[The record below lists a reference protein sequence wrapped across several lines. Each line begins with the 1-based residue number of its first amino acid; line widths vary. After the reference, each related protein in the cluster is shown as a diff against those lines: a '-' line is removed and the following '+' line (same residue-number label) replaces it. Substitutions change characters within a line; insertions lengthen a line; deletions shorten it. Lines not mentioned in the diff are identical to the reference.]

1 MNSQYKE
8 KAVIR
13 IVDDDEGFGDA
24 IRFMLKTD
32 GWLVSYYS
40 ETGTFLKKDDLD
52 VPGCIILDYQ
62 MPLVNGLEFQDI
74 LAHRGYRQPII
85 FLTAHA
91 DVDMAISAF
100 RSGAADILKKPV
112 SSEILLEAVERAVE
126 RDFAFRQKDFR
137 IVRDHLAG
145 HHLAHIGFSAWIADH
160 RRSTA
165 HENDRRMA
173 RALHMRHRHQLNKVT
188 DMEAV
193 RRRIEPDVEFHLFP
207 AEHFFQAFMGRLLN
221 KASFL

>member
-40 ETGTFLKKDDLD
+40 ETVTFLKKDDPD

-126 RDFAFRQKDFR
+126 SDFAFRQKDFR
-137 IVRDHLAG
+137 IVRYQEFYDALTQREKQILNSVNAG
-145 HHLAHIGFSAWIADH
+145 LMNYQIAQRLGLSERTVETH
-160 RRSTA
+160 RA
-165 HENDRRMA
+165 NAYKKVGVKD
-173 RALHMRHRHQLNKVT
+173 LQQLK
-188 DMEAV
+188 
-193 RRRIEPDVEFHLFP
+193 EFLSHVDI
-207 AEHFFQAFMGRLLN
+207 
-221 KASFL
+221 

>member
-40 ETGTFLKKDDLD
+40 ETETFLKKDDPD

-74 LAHRGYRQPII
+74 LAHKGYRQPII

-126 RDFAFRQKDFR
+126 SDFAFRQKDFR
-137 IVRDHLAG
+137 IVRYQEFYDAPTQREKQILNSVNAG
-145 HHLAHIGFSAWIADH
+145 LMNYQIAQRLGLSERTVETH
-160 RRSTA
+160 RA
-165 HENDRRMA
+165 NAYKKVGVKD
-173 RALHMRHRHQLNKVT
+173 LQQLK
-188 DMEAV
+188 
-193 RRRIEPDVEFHLFP
+193 EFLSHVDI
-207 AEHFFQAFMGRLLN
+207 
-221 KASFL
+221 

>member
-40 ETGTFLKKDDLD
+40 KTGTFLKKDDPD

-126 RDFAFRQKDFR
+126 SDFAFRQKDFR
-137 IVRDHLAG
+137 IVRYQEFYDALTQREKQILNSVNAG
-145 HHLAHIGFSAWIADH
+145 LMNYQIAQRLGLSERTVETH
-160 RRSTA
+160 RA
-165 HENDRRMA
+165 NAYKKVGVKD
-173 RALHMRHRHQLNKVT
+173 LQQLK
-188 DMEAV
+188 
-193 RRRIEPDVEFHLFP
+193 EFLSHVDI
-207 AEHFFQAFMGRLLN
+207 
-221 KASFL
+221 

>member
-40 ETGTFLKKDDLD
+40 ETETFLKKDDPD

-62 MPLVNGLEFQDI
+62 MPLVNDLEFQDI
-74 LAHRGYRQPII
+74 LAHKGYRQPII

-126 RDFAFRQKDFR
+126 SDFAFRQKDFR
-137 IVRDHLAG
+137 IVRYQEFYDALTQREKQILNSINAG
-145 HHLAHIGFSAWIADH
+145 LMNYQIAQRLGLSERTVETH
-160 RRSTA
+160 RA
-165 HENDRRMA
+165 NAYKKVGVKD
-173 RALHMRHRHQLNKVT
+173 LQQLK
-188 DMEAV
+188 
-193 RRRIEPDVEFHLFP
+193 EFLSHVDI
-207 AEHFFQAFMGRLLN
+207 
-221 KASFL
+221 

>member
-40 ETGTFLKKDDLD
+40 ETGTFLKKDDPD

-74 LAHRGYRQPII
+74 LAHKGYRQPII

-100 RSGAADILKKPV
+100 RSGAADILKKPI

-126 RDFAFRQKDFR
+126 SDFTQREKQILNSVNAGLMNYQIAQRLGLSERTVETHRANAYKKVGVKDLQQLKEF
-137 IVRDHLAG
+137 L
-145 HHLAHIGFSAWIADH
+145 
-160 RRSTA
+160 
-165 HENDRRMA
+165 
-173 RALHMRHRHQLNKVT
+173 LHV
-188 DMEAV
+188 D
-193 RRRIEPDVEFHLFP
+193 I
-207 AEHFFQAFMGRLLN
+207 
-221 KASFL
+221 

>member
-74 LAHRGYRQPII
+74 LAHRSYRQPII

-126 RDFAFRQKDFR
+126 SDFAFRQKDFR
-137 IVRDHLAG
+137 IVRYQEFYDALTQREKQILNSVNAG
-145 HHLAHIGFSAWIADH
+145 LMNYQIAQRLGLSERTVETH
-160 RRSTA
+160 RA
-165 HENDRRMA
+165 NAYKKVGVKD
-173 RALHMRHRHQLNKVT
+173 LQQLK
-188 DMEAV
+188 
-193 RRRIEPDVEFHLFP
+193 EFLSHVDI
-207 AEHFFQAFMGRLLN
+207 
-221 KASFL
+221 

>member
-40 ETGTFLKKDDLD
+40 ETETFLKKDDPD

-74 LAHRGYRQPII
+74 LAHKGYRQPII

-137 IVRDHLAG
+137 IVRYQEFYDALTQREKQILNSVNAG
-145 HHLAHIGFSAWIADH
+145 LMNYQIAQRLGLSERTVETH
-160 RRSTA
+160 RA
-165 HENDRRMA
+165 NAYKKVGVKD
-173 RALHMRHRHQLNKVT
+173 LQQLK
-188 DMEAV
+188 
-193 RRRIEPDVEFHLFP
+193 EFLSHVDI
-207 AEHFFQAFMGRLLN
+207 
-221 KASFL
+221 

>member
-13 IVDDDEGFGDA
+13 IVDDDVGFGDA

-62 MPLVNGLEFQDI
+62 MPLVNGLEFQDL

-126 RDFAFRQKDFR
+126 SDFAFRQKDFR
-137 IVRDHLAG
+137 IVRYQEFYDALTQREKQILNSVNAG
-145 HHLAHIGFSAWIADH
+145 LMNYQIAQRLGLSERTVETH
-160 RRSTA
+160 RA
-165 HENDRRMA
+165 NAYKKVGVKD
-173 RALHMRHRHQLNKVT
+173 LQQLK
-188 DMEAV
+188 
-193 RRRIEPDVEFHLFP
+193 EFLSHVDI
-207 AEHFFQAFMGRLLN
+207 
-221 KASFL
+221 

>member
-126 RDFAFRQKDFR
+126 SDFAFRQKDFR
-137 IVRDHLAG
+137 IVRYQEFYDALSQREKQILNSVNAG
-145 HHLAHIGFSAWIADH
+145 LMNYQIAQRLGLSERTVETH
-160 RRSTA
+160 RA
-165 HENDRRMA
+165 NAYKKVGVKD
-173 RALHMRHRHQLNKVT
+173 LQQLK
-188 DMEAV
+188 
-193 RRRIEPDVEFHLFP
+193 EFLSHVDI
-207 AEHFFQAFMGRLLN
+207 
-221 KASFL
+221 

>member
-32 GWLVSYYS
+32 GWLVSSYS

-126 RDFAFRQKDFR
+126 SDFAFRQKDFR
-137 IVRDHLAG
+137 IVRYQEFYDALTQREKQILNSVNAG
-145 HHLAHIGFSAWIADH
+145 LMNYQIAQRLGLSERTVETH
-160 RRSTA
+160 RA
-165 HENDRRMA
+165 NAYKKVGVKD
-173 RALHMRHRHQLNKVT
+173 LQQLK
-188 DMEAV
+188 
-193 RRRIEPDVEFHLFP
+193 EFLSHVDI
-207 AEHFFQAFMGRLLN
+207 
-221 KASFL
+221 

>member
-137 IVRDHLAG
+137 IVRYQEFYDALTQREKQILNSVNAG
-145 HHLAHIGFSAWIADH
+145 LMNYQIAQRLGLSERTVETH
-160 RRSTA
+160 RA
-165 HENDRRMA
+165 NAYKKVGVKD
-173 RALHMRHRHQLNKVT
+173 LQQLK
-188 DMEAV
+188 
-193 RRRIEPDVEFHLFP
+193 EFLSHVDI
-207 AEHFFQAFMGRLLN
+207 
-221 KASFL
+221 

>member
-32 GWLVSYYS
+32 GWLFSYYS

-126 RDFAFRQKDFR
+126 SDFAFRQKDFR
-137 IVRDHLAG
+137 IVRYQEFYDALTQREKQILNSVNAG
-145 HHLAHIGFSAWIADH
+145 LMNYQIAQRLGLSERTVETH
-160 RRSTA
+160 RA
-165 HENDRRMA
+165 NAYKKVGVKD
-173 RALHMRHRHQLNKVT
+173 LQQLK
-188 DMEAV
+188 
-193 RRRIEPDVEFHLFP
+193 EFLSHVDI
-207 AEHFFQAFMGRLLN
+207 
-221 KASFL
+221 

>member
-74 LAHRGYRQPII
+74 LAHKGYRQPII

-126 RDFAFRQKDFR
+126 SDFAFRQKDFR
-137 IVRDHLAG
+137 IVRYQEFYDALTQREKQILNSVNAG
-145 HHLAHIGFSAWIADH
+145 LMNYQIAQRLGLSERTVETH
-160 RRSTA
+160 RA
-165 HENDRRMA
+165 NAYKKVGVKD
-173 RALHMRHRHQLNKVT
+173 LQQLK
-188 DMEAV
+188 
-193 RRRIEPDVEFHLFP
+193 EFLSHVDI
-207 AEHFFQAFMGRLLN
+207 
-221 KASFL
+221 

>member
-137 IVRDHLAG
+137 IVRYQEFYDALTQREKQILNSVNAG
-145 HHLAHIGFSAWIADH
+145 LMNYQIAQRLGLSERTVETH
-160 RRSTA
+160 RA
-165 HENDRRMA
+165 NA
-173 RALHMRHRHQLNKVT
+173 YKKVGVK
-188 DMEAV
+188 DLQ
-193 RRRIEPDVEFHLFP
+193 RLKEFLSHVDI
-207 AEHFFQAFMGRLLN
+207 
-221 KASFL
+221 

>member
-137 IVRDHLAG
+137 IVRYQEFYDALTQREKQILNSVNAG
-145 HHLAHIGFSAWIADH
+145 LMNYQIAQRLGLSERTVETHWANAYKKVGVKD
-160 RRSTA
+160 
-165 HENDRRMA
+165 
-173 RALHMRHRHQLNKVT
+173 LQQLK
-188 DMEAV
+188 
-193 RRRIEPDVEFHLFP
+193 EFLSHVDI
-207 AEHFFQAFMGRLLN
+207 
-221 KASFL
+221 

>member
-126 RDFAFRQKDFR
+126 SDFAFRQKDFR
-137 IVRDHLAG
+137 IVRYQEFYDALTQREKQILNSVNAG
-145 HHLAHIGFSAWIADH
+145 LMNYQIAQRLGLSERTVDTH
-160 RRSTA
+160 RA
-165 HENDRRMA
+165 NAYKKVGVKD
-173 RALHMRHRHQLNKVT
+173 LQQLK
-188 DMEAV
+188 
-193 RRRIEPDVEFHLFP
+193 EFLSHVDI
-207 AEHFFQAFMGRLLN
+207 
-221 KASFL
+221 

>member
-100 RSGAADILKKPV
+100 RSGAADILKKPI

-137 IVRDHLAG
+137 IVRYQEFYDALTQREKQILNSVNAG
-145 HHLAHIGFSAWIADH
+145 LMNYQIAQRLGLSERTVETH
-160 RRSTA
+160 RA
-165 HENDRRMA
+165 NAYKKVGVKD
-173 RALHMRHRHQLNKVT
+173 LQQLK
-188 DMEAV
+188 
-193 RRRIEPDVEFHLFP
+193 EFLSHVDI
-207 AEHFFQAFMGRLLN
+207 
-221 KASFL
+221 

>member
-40 ETGTFLKKDDLD
+40 ETGTFLKKDDPD
-52 VPGCIILDYQ
+52 GPGCIILDYQ

-74 LAHRGYRQPII
+74 LAHKGYRQPII

-126 RDFAFRQKDFR
+126 SDFAFRQKDFR
-137 IVRDHLAG
+137 IVRYQEFYDALTQREKQILNSVNAG
-145 HHLAHIGFSAWIADH
+145 LMNYQIAQRLGLSERTVETH
-160 RRSTA
+160 RA
-165 HENDRRMA
+165 NAYKKVGVKD
-173 RALHMRHRHQLNKVT
+173 LQQL
-188 DMEAV
+188 
-193 RRRIEPDVEFHLFP
+193 REFLSHVDI
-207 AEHFFQAFMGRLLN
+207 
-221 KASFL
+221 

>member
-137 IVRDHLAG
+137 IVRYQEFYDALTQREKQILNSVNAG
-145 HHLAHIGFSAWIADH
+145 LMNYQIAQRLGLSERTVETH
-160 RRSTA
+160 RANASKKVGVK
-165 HENDRRMA
+165 D
-173 RALHMRHRHQLNKVT
+173 LQQLK
-188 DMEAV
+188 
-193 RRRIEPDVEFHLFP
+193 EFLSHVDI
-207 AEHFFQAFMGRLLN
+207 
-221 KASFL
+221 

>member
-126 RDFAFRQKDFR
+126 SDFAFRQKDFR
-137 IVRDHLAG
+137 IVRYQEFYDALTQREKQILNSVNAG
-145 HHLAHIGFSAWIADH
+145 LMNYQIAQRLGLSERTVETHRANAYKKVGVKDLQQLKEFLSHVDIKPERFAESADLPPHSLI
-160 RRSTA
+160 
-165 HENDRRMA
+165 
-173 RALHMRHRHQLNKVT
+173 
-188 DMEAV
+188 
-193 RRRIEPDVEFHLFP
+193 
-207 AEHFFQAFMGRLLN
+207 
-221 KASFL
+221 

>member
-112 SSEILLEAVERAVE
+112 SSEILLEAVEQAVE
-126 RDFAFRQKDFR
+126 SDFAFRQKDFR
-137 IVRDHLAG
+137 IVRYQEFYDALTQREKQILNSVNAG
-145 HHLAHIGFSAWIADH
+145 LMNYQIAQRLGLSERTVETH
-160 RRSTA
+160 RA
-165 HENDRRMA
+165 NAYKKVGVKD
-173 RALHMRHRHQLNKVT
+173 LQQLK
-188 DMEAV
+188 
-193 RRRIEPDVEFHLFP
+193 EFLSHVDI
-207 AEHFFQAFMGRLLN
+207 
-221 KASFL
+221 

>member
-100 RSGAADILKKPV
+100 RSGAADILKKSV

-126 RDFAFRQKDFR
+126 SDFAFRQKDFR
-137 IVRDHLAG
+137 IVRYQEFYDALTQREKQILNSVNAG
-145 HHLAHIGFSAWIADH
+145 LMNYQIAQRLGLSERTVETH
-160 RRSTA
+160 RA
-165 HENDRRMA
+165 NAYKKVGVKD
-173 RALHMRHRHQLNKVT
+173 LQQLK
-188 DMEAV
+188 
-193 RRRIEPDVEFHLFP
+193 EFLSHVDI
-207 AEHFFQAFMGRLLN
+207 
-221 KASFL
+221 

>member
-40 ETGTFLKKDDLD
+40 ETGTFLKKDD
-52 VPGCIILDYQ
+52 PGCIILDYQ

-74 LAHRGYRQPII
+74 LAHKGYRQPII

-126 RDFAFRQKDFR
+126 SDFAFRQKDFR
-137 IVRDHLAG
+137 IVRYQEFYDALTQREKQILNSVNAG
-145 HHLAHIGFSAWIADH
+145 LMNYQIAQRLGLSERTVETH
-160 RRSTA
+160 RA
-165 HENDRRMA
+165 NAYKKVGVKD
-173 RALHMRHRHQLNKVT
+173 LQQLK
-188 DMEAV
+188 
-193 RRRIEPDVEFHLFP
+193 EFLSHVDI
-207 AEHFFQAFMGRLLN
+207 
-221 KASFL
+221 

>member
-1 MNSQYKE
+1 MNNQYKE

-137 IVRDHLAG
+137 IVRYQEFYDALTQREKQILNSVNAG
-145 HHLAHIGFSAWIADH
+145 LMNYQIAQRLGLSERTVETH
-160 RRSTA
+160 RA
-165 HENDRRMA
+165 NAYKKVGVKD
-173 RALHMRHRHQLNKVT
+173 LQQLK
-188 DMEAV
+188 
-193 RRRIEPDVEFHLFP
+193 EFLSHVDI
-207 AEHFFQAFMGRLLN
+207 
-221 KASFL
+221 

>member
-40 ETGTFLKKDDLD
+40 ETETFLKKDDPD

-62 MPLVNGLEFQDI
+62 MPLVNDLEFQDI
-74 LAHRGYRQPII
+74 LAHKGYRQPII

-112 SSEILLEAVERAVE
+112 SSEILLEAVERA
-126 RDFAFRQKDFR
+126 FAFRQKDFR
-137 IVRDHLAG
+137 IVRYQEFYDALTQREKQILNSVNAG
-145 HHLAHIGFSAWIADH
+145 LMNYQIAQRLGLSERTVETH
-160 RRSTA
+160 RA
-165 HENDRRMA
+165 NAYKKVGVKD
-173 RALHMRHRHQLNKVT
+173 LQQLK
-188 DMEAV
+188 
-193 RRRIEPDVEFHLFP
+193 EFLSHVDI
-207 AEHFFQAFMGRLLN
+207 
-221 KASFL
+221 

>member
-52 VPGCIILDYQ
+52 VPGCIILYYQ

-137 IVRDHLAG
+137 IVRYQEFYDALTQREKQILNSVNAG
-145 HHLAHIGFSAWIADH
+145 LMNYQIAQRLGLSERTVETH
-160 RRSTA
+160 RA
-165 HENDRRMA
+165 NAYKKVGVKD
-173 RALHMRHRHQLNKVT
+173 LQQLK
-188 DMEAV
+188 
-193 RRRIEPDVEFHLFP
+193 EFLSHVDI
-207 AEHFFQAFMGRLLN
+207 
-221 KASFL
+221 

>member
-40 ETGTFLKKDDLD
+40 ETGTFLKKDDPD
-52 VPGCIILDYQ
+52 V
-62 MPLVNGLEFQDI
+62 LVNGLEFQDI
-74 LAHRGYRQPII
+74 LAHKGYRQPII

-112 SSEILLEAVERAVE
+112 SSEILLEAVKRAVE

-137 IVRDHLAG
+137 IVRYQEFYDALTQREKQILNSVNAG
-145 HHLAHIGFSAWIADH
+145 LMNYQIAQRLGLSERTVETH
-160 RRSTA
+160 RA
-165 HENDRRMA
+165 NAYKKVGVKD
-173 RALHMRHRHQLNKVT
+173 LQQLK
-188 DMEAV
+188 
-193 RRRIEPDVEFHLFP
+193 EFLSHVDI
-207 AEHFFQAFMGRLLN
+207 
-221 KASFL
+221 

>member
-126 RDFAFRQKDFR
+126 SDFAFRQKDFR
-137 IVRDHLAG
+137 IVRYQEFYDALTQREKQILNSVNAG
-145 HHLAHIGFSAWIADH
+145 LMNYQIAQRLGLSERTVETH
-160 RRSTA
+160 RA
-165 HENDRRMA
+165 NAYKKVGVKD
-173 RALHMRHRHQLNKVT
+173 LQQLKV
-188 DMEAV
+188 
-193 RRRIEPDVEFHLFP
+193 
-207 AEHFFQAFMGRLLN
+207 
-221 KASFL
+221 FLSHVDI

>member
-126 RDFAFRQKDFR
+126 SDFVFRQKDFR
-137 IVRDHLAG
+137 IVRYQEFYDALTQREKQILNSVNAG
-145 HHLAHIGFSAWIADH
+145 LMNYQIAQRLGLSERTVETH
-160 RRSTA
+160 RA
-165 HENDRRMA
+165 NAYKKVGVKD
-173 RALHMRHRHQLNKVT
+173 LQQLK
-188 DMEAV
+188 
-193 RRRIEPDVEFHLFP
+193 EFLSHVDI
-207 AEHFFQAFMGRLLN
+207 
-221 KASFL
+221 

>member
-13 IVDDDEGFGDA
+13 IGDADEGFGDA

-137 IVRDHLAG
+137 IVRYQEFYDALTQREKQILNSVNAG
-145 HHLAHIGFSAWIADH
+145 LMNYQIAQRLGLSERTVETH
-160 RRSTA
+160 RA
-165 HENDRRMA
+165 NAYKKVGVKD
-173 RALHMRHRHQLNKVT
+173 LQQLK
-188 DMEAV
+188 
-193 RRRIEPDVEFHLFP
+193 EFLSHVDI
-207 AEHFFQAFMGRLLN
+207 
-221 KASFL
+221 

>member
-126 RDFAFRQKDFR
+126 SDFAFRQKDFR
-137 IVRDHLAG
+137 IVRYQEFYDALTQREKQILNSVNAG
-145 HHLAHIGFSAWIADH
+145 LMNYQIAQRLGLSERTVETH
-160 RRSTA
+160 RA
-165 HENDRRMA
+165 NAYKKVGVKD
-173 RALHMRHRHQLNKVT
+173 LQQLKEVLSHV
-188 DMEAV
+188 D
-193 RRRIEPDVEFHLFP
+193 I
-207 AEHFFQAFMGRLLN
+207 
-221 KASFL
+221 

>member
-137 IVRDHLAG
+137 IVRYQEFYDALTQREKQILNSVNAG
-145 HHLAHIGFSAWIADH
+145 LNYQIAQRLGLSERTVETH
-160 RRSTA
+160 RA
-165 HENDRRMA
+165 NAYKKVGVKD
-173 RALHMRHRHQLNKVT
+173 LQQLK
-188 DMEAV
+188 
-193 RRRIEPDVEFHLFP
+193 EFLSHVDI
-207 AEHFFQAFMGRLLN
+207 
-221 KASFL
+221 

>member
-40 ETGTFLKKDDLD
+40 ETGTFLKKDDPD

-100 RSGAADILKKPV
+100 RSGDADILKKPV

-126 RDFAFRQKDFR
+126 SDFAFRQKDFR
-137 IVRDHLAG
+137 IVRYQEFYDALTQREKQILNSVNAG
-145 HHLAHIGFSAWIADH
+145 LMNYQIAQRLGLSERTVETH
-160 RRSTA
+160 RA
-165 HENDRRMA
+165 NAYKKVGVKD
-173 RALHMRHRHQLNKVT
+173 LQQLK
-188 DMEAV
+188 
-193 RRRIEPDVEFHLFP
+193 EFLSHVDI
-207 AEHFFQAFMGRLLN
+207 
-221 KASFL
+221 

>member
-13 IVDDDEGFGDA
+13 IVDDAEGFGDA

-137 IVRDHLAG
+137 IVRYQEFYDALTQREKQILNSVNAG
-145 HHLAHIGFSAWIADH
+145 LMNYQIAQRLGLSERTVETH
-160 RRSTA
+160 RA
-165 HENDRRMA
+165 NAYKKVGVKD
-173 RALHMRHRHQLNKVT
+173 LQQLK
-188 DMEAV
+188 
-193 RRRIEPDVEFHLFP
+193 EFLSHVDI
-207 AEHFFQAFMGRLLN
+207 
-221 KASFL
+221 

>member
-40 ETGTFLKKDDLD
+40 ETETFLKKDDPD

-74 LAHRGYRQPII
+74 LAHKGYRQPII

-126 RDFAFRQKDFR
+126 SDFAFRQKDFR
-137 IVRDHLAG
+137 IVRYQEFYDALTQREKQILNSVNAG
-145 HHLAHIGFSAWIADH
+145 LMNYQIAQRLGLSERTVETH
-160 RRSTA
+160 RA
-165 HENDRRMA
+165 NAYKKVGVKDLQQLKEFL
-173 RALHMRHRHQLNKVT
+173 LHV
-188 DMEAV
+188 D
-193 RRRIEPDVEFHLFP
+193 I
-207 AEHFFQAFMGRLLN
+207 
-221 KASFL
+221 

>member
-13 IVDDDEGFGDA
+13 IVDDDDGFGDA

-40 ETGTFLKKDDLD
+40 ETETFLKKDDPD

-74 LAHRGYRQPII
+74 LAHKGYRQPII

-126 RDFAFRQKDFR
+126 SDFAFRQKDFR
-137 IVRDHLAG
+137 IVRYQEFYDALTQREKQILNSVNAG
-145 HHLAHIGFSAWIADH
+145 LMNYQIAQRLGLSERTVETH
-160 RRSTA
+160 RA
-165 HENDRRMA
+165 NAYKKVGVKD
-173 RALHMRHRHQLNKVT
+173 LQQLK
-188 DMEAV
+188 
-193 RRRIEPDVEFHLFP
+193 EFLSHVDI
-207 AEHFFQAFMGRLLN
+207 
-221 KASFL
+221 

>member
-40 ETGTFLKKDDLD
+40 ETGTFLKKDDPD

-91 DVDMAISAF
+91 DVDMAMLV
-100 RSGAADILKKPV
+100 SGIVGVLLIIV
-112 SSEILLEAVERAVE
+112 TGYLIIYNIFQISSE
-126 RDFAFRQKDFR
+126 KP
-137 IVRDHLAG
+137 
-145 HHLAHIGFSAWIADH
+145 
-160 RRSTA
+160 
-165 HENDRRMA
+165 
-173 RALHMRHRHQLNKVT
+173 AL
-188 DMEAV
+188 
-193 RRRIEPDVEFHLFP
+193 I
-207 AEHFFQAFMGRLLN
+207 
-221 KASFL
+221 S

>member
-40 ETGTFLKKDDLD
+40 ETGTFLKKDDPD

-74 LAHRGYRQPII
+74 LAHKGYRQPII

-100 RSGAADILKKPV
+100 RSGAADILKKPI
-112 SSEILLEAVERAVE
+112 SSEILLEAVASGRKRFCIPSERFPHCALSGVLRCSHTE
-126 RDFAFRQKDFR
+126 RKANPQQRQCRVDELPNCTEAWFKR
-137 IVRDHLAG
+137 TNGRDSSG
-145 HHLAHIGFSAWIADH
+145 
-160 RRSTA
+160 
-165 HENDRRMA
+165 
-173 RALHMRHRHQLNKVT
+173 Q
-188 DMEAV
+188 
-193 RRRIEPDVEFHLFP
+193 
-207 AEHFFQAFMGRLLN
+207 RL
-221 KASFL
+221 